1 MNIFLTSLSLIMIGI
16 AMVHPVFFIPID
28 KQIQKGNFNRSFL
41 QKNFLIH
48 LIAGLISIL
57 LYWIYSINYPLQLS
71 GVVYLVVIIVV
82 ILFYWNTKLT
92 KWNLFTAS
100 ILFGFIVF
108 YRSINEI
115 VEITP
120 LWPGV
125 LTGLLGSSALSILII
140 LMVATIKKPEVD
152 NTDNTLIDILLKT
165 MFLIIG
171 IRIAWNIVILFNLS
185 VETQYGDVI
194 SAFKFFW
201 QADSIKLSL
210 TIISGILIPILY
222 LIVFRKTMNDFN
234 NRSTLLLVLFQFA
247 SVLTA
252 EFLYKYFLLQYGIVL

>member
-1 MNIFLTSLSLIMIGI
+1 MNTFVTSLSLILFGI
-16 AMVHPVFFIPID
+16 AMFYPVFFMPID
-28 KQIQKGNFNRSFL
+28 KQIHKGSFNRSFL
-41 QKNFLIH
+41 QTNFLIH
-48 LIAGLISIL
+48 LIAGLISII
-57 LYWIYSINYPLQLS
+57 LYWIYSVNYPLQLS
-71 GVVYLVVIIVV
+71 GVVYLVVIAVV

-140 LMVATIKKPEVD
+140 LMVATIKKPEVNNTENTFID
-152 NTDNTLIDILLKT
+152 NLLKV

-171 IRIAWNIVILFNLS
+171 IRIAWGIIILFNLS

-201 QADSIKLSL
+201 QADSMKLSV

-222 LIVFRKTMNDFN
+222 FIVFRKTMSNFN
-234 NRSTLLLVLFQFA
+234 NRSTLLFTLILFA

>member
-1 MNIFLTSLSLIMIGI
+1 
-16 AMVHPVFFIPID
+16 MVHPVFFIPID